1 MRTEVFIVIDED
13 AVALVLVNVFAP
25 VPWLAKTVVEAATP
39 EVVVSERVVAV
50 SITAGFTVIVRV
62 IRAVAPEAS
71 VEVTV
76 SVIVRGCVADVEVRV
91 DARRTNAVVGV
102 EVSIVTPEFRPEI
115 VNVFVPEPD
124 AVV

>member
-1 MRTEVFIVIDED
+1 MSTEVLIVIDED
-13 AVALVLVNVFAP
+13 AVALVLVKVFAP

>member
-1 MRTEVFIVIDED
+1 MSTEVLIVIDED

-50 SITAGFTVIVRV
+50 SITEGFTVMVRV
-62 IRAVAPEAS
+62 IRAVAPDAS

-76 SVIVRGCVADVEVRV
+76 SVIVRGCVVDVEVRV